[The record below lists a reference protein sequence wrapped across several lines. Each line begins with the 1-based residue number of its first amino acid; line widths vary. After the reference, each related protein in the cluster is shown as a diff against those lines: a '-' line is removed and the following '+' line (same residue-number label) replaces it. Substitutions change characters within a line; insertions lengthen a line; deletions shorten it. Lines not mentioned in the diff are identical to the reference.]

1 MIELFIGE
9 NQFLLSSEL
18 KKWKDRFIQ
27 KYGDFNLIHIK
38 DYSSIDNNFIVESV
52 LSGGF
57 MGQKK
62 LVILEDIPVSS
73 EDKKL
78 AYIEELLSNKLELVP
93 KENIVLFVSSKPDKR
108 GKFYK
113 KLKKIANIHEFG
125 NISGLELKRKLNSKY
140 SKFIDNDALD
150 YLIKIK
156 GENYTKI
163 ASEIEKL
170 LIGHLNISKNI
181 IKENVTPE
189 IEESIFSLVDEILM
203 NNKKMAISRL
213 RNLLNQTN
221 IYGIYNFLLSNIR
234 TFVYIDLMKR
244 RRVISNKISFE
255 LNLGKRGF
263 LVNKNYFLKGEKL
276 SRLFSNL
283 AEIDYKMKNS
293 KLLDSD
299 EKAMQYELEKVILS
313 N

>member
-1 MIELFIGE
+1 MIELFIWE

-52 LSGGF
+52 LSWGF
-57 MGQKK
+57 MWQKK

-108 GKFYK
+108 WKFYK
-113 KLKKIANIHEFG
+113 KLKKIANIHEFW
-125 NISGLELKRKLNSKY
+125 NISWLELKRKLNSKY

-156 GENYTKI
+156 WENYTKI

-170 LIGHLNISKNI
+170 LIWHLNISKNI

-221 IYGIYNFLLSNIR
+221 IYWIYNFLLSNIR

-255 LNLGKRGF
+255 LNLWKRGF
-263 LVNKNYFLKGEKL
+263 LVNKNYFLKWEKL